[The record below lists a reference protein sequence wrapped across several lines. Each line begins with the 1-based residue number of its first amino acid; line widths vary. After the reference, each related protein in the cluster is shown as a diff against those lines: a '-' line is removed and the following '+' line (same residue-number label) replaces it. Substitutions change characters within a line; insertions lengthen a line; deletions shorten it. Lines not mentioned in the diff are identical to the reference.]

1 MGGENR
7 VPAHIAIIP
16 DGNRRWARKKGI
28 SRQEGYAIGIRK
40 IGDVLKW
47 CKEKDVRTLTM
58 WGFSTDNFKR
68 DRDEVGGLFE
78 LFKENLKKAIE
89 SDDRNKNELRV
100 RFFGRLGLFPREIQ
114 EMMRKAEDS
123 TSSGER
129 KYQLNLLLS
138 YGGREELVDA
148 VNSIIRDGIRQVDEE
163 AIGSHLYTKGVPDPD
178 LIIRT
183 SGEQRLSG
191 LMPWQSCYS
200 EFYFCKKLW
209 PDFSK
214 RDFNAALAEYAKRMR
229 RYGK

>member
-1 MGGENR
+1 MEKDH
-7 VPAHIAIIP
+7 VPKHIAIIP

-47 CKEKDVRTLTM
+47 CKANGVHMLTM
-58 WGFSTDNFKR
+58 WGFSMDNFKR
-68 DRDEVGGLFE
+68 DPKEIEGLFG

-89 SDDRNKNELRV
+89 SDDRNKDELRV
-100 RFFGRLGLFPREIQ
+100 RFFGRLHMFPREIQ
-114 EMMRKAEDS
+114 QMIRKAEEV
-123 TSSGER
+123 SGKNQ

-138 YGGREELVDA
+138 YGGREEIVDA
-148 VNSIIRDGIRQVDEE
+148 VNHLIAEGRTEVDED
-163 AIGSHLYTKGVPDPD
+163 AISRHLYTHGLPDPD

-191 LMPWQSCYS
+191 MMPWQSCYS

-214 RDFNAALAEYAKRMR
+214 NDFDAALKEYAR
-229 RYGK
+229 RRRRFGK

>member
-1 MGGENR
+1 MDGDK
-7 VPAHIAIIP
+7 VPGHIAIIP
-16 DGNRRWARKKGI
+16 DGNRRWSVQNGI
-28 SRQEGYAIGIRK
+28 SRQEGYATGIRK

-47 CKEKDVRTLTM
+47 CKARDVRMLTM

-78 LFKENLKKAIE
+78 LFKENLKKAID
-89 SDDRNKNELRV
+89 SDDRNKDELRV
-100 RFFGRLGLFPREIQ
+100 RFFGRISLFPKEIQ
-114 EMMRKAEDS
+114 VMIKKAEEM

-138 YGGREELVDA
+138 YGGREEIVDA
-148 VNSIIRDGIRQVDEE
+148 VNSMMDEGLKAVDEDT
-163 AIGSHLYTKGVPDPD
+163 ISSHLYTKGLPDPD

-214 RDFNAALAEYAKRMR
+214 RDLDAALNEYMKRKR

>member
-1 MGGENR
+1 MPEGKT
-7 VPAHIAIIP
+7 VPKHIAIIP
-16 DGNRRWARKKGI
+16 DGNRRWAKRKGI

-47 CKEKDVRTLTM
+47 CKEADVRMVTM

-78 LFKENLKKAIE
+78 LFKENLRKALE
-89 SDDRNKNELRV
+89 SDDRNKDELRV
-100 RFFGRLGLFPREIQ
+100 RFFGRLGLFPNEIQ
-114 EMMRKAEDS
+114 DMIRKAEEA
-123 TSSGER
+123 TASGER
-129 KYQLNLLLS
+129 RYQLNLLLS
-138 YGGREELVDA
+138 YGGREEMVDA
-148 VNSIIRDGIRQVDEE
+148 VNAIIREGLREVDED
-163 AIGSHLYTKGVPDPD
+163 AIGAHLYTKGLPDPD

-200 EFYFCKKLW
+200 EFYFCRKLW

-214 RDFNAALAEYAKRMR
+214 RDFGAALSEFSRRRR